1 MPTSNSGQSWLQAF
15 PPTAFAMVM
24 ATGIVSIAAHLLGY
38 DIVGWVLLGIN
49 AVAYPA
55 LLAITLCRLLRYPRA
70 VHADIVDHARGPGF
84 LTLVAATA
92 VLGSQFAIYHV
103 VPQALPW
110 LLGLAA
116 ALWLILTY
124 MFLAAMTIGQR
135 KPGLHTGLNGTW
147 LLVVVATESIAVL
160 AKAVSPLDGASPP
173 LDLLALAAW
182 LLGGS
187 LYMMLITLIFYR
199 WCFVPM
205 TAADLTEPWWINMGA
220 MAITT
225 FAGSRL
231 MLAAHH
237 LAGWPGDAHLALR
250 VLTTACWVMATFWI
264 PLLAALFIEKHIIIG
279 DPIRYTAAEW
289 SVVFPL
295 GMYSAATYTYA
306 DAAHVPFLATV
317 ARVTVFV
324 AFATWLLASMGLLR
338 SALRAVSAVKR
349 K

>member
-1 MPTSNSGQSWLQAF
+1 MSTLDPGQSWLREF

-38 DIVGWVLLGIN
+38 DTVGWILLGIN
-49 AVAYPA
+49 AVAWPV

-70 VHADIVDHARGPGF
+70 VHADIVDHGRGPGF

-92 VLGSQFAIYHV
+92 VLGSQLSAYRV
-103 VPQALPW
+103 LPQALPW

-116 ALWLILTY
+116 GLWLVVAYT
-124 MFLAAMTIGQR
+124 FLAAMTIGQR
-135 KPGLHTGLNGTW
+135 KPGLHAGLNGTW
-147 LLVVVATESIAVL
+147 LLLVVATESIAVL
-160 AKAVSPLDGASPP
+160 ATAVSSRHGASVP

-205 TAADLTEPWWINMGA
+205 RAADLTEPWWINMGA

-231 MLAAHH
+231 ILARHD
-237 LAGWPGDAHLALR
+237 LAGWPGDGQLVLL
-250 VLTTACWVMATFWI
+250 VLTTACWAMATFWI
-264 PLLAALFIEKHIIIG
+264 PLLAALFIEKHVIIG
-279 DPIRYTAAEW
+279 DPVYYTAAEW

-295 GMYSAATYTYA
+295 GMYSAATYAYA
-306 DAAHVPFLATV
+306 GAAHLPFLADV
-317 ARVTVFV
+317 ARITILI
-324 AFATWLLASMGLLR
+324 AFATWILAAIGLLR
-338 SALRAVSAVKR
+338 SAFRLAKG